1 MLVQEAV
8 ATVLG
13 KTEITPALTEL
24 TVSVERELSQSK
36 TQAPAAMTVR
46 LLAL

>member
-8 ATVLG
+8 ATALG
-13 KTEITPALTEL
+13 KTEITPTPTEL
-24 TVSVERELSQSK
+24 TVSVETELSQSK
-36 TQAPAAMTVR
+36 TQAPASMTVR